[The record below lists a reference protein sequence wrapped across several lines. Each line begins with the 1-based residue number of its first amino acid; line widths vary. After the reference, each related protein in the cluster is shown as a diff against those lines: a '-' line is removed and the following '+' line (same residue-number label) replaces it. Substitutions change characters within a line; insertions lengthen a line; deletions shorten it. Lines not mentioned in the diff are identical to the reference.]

1 MCRMT
6 ALAATVVCLAA
17 FPAFAAEPAAPPA
30 APQAAAASSEDAPPA
45 PTKASPQARAEA
57 DRMDALARAAFWANE
72 ADVDPRDL
80 EASLKLSRALRELG
94 RWDDAAASVQRILVY
109 QPDNEEALLE
119 IAKARIGQNQGFYAI
134 EPAQRAVELNT
145 RDWRPV
151 ALLAIAFEQA
161 ERDDEALA
169 AHQRALALAPN
180 NPTVLANLGLYL
192 ATHGDPVQGEVLL
205 RRAVSLPGSTVQMRQ
220 TLALVIGLQGR
231 VDEAERLARQD
242 LPPNMVANNLA
253 YLRAAAQPVAA
264 RSWDSVRQP
273 Q

>member
-6 ALAATVVCLAA
+6 ALAATVLCLAA
-17 FPAFAAEPAAPPA
+17 FPVLAAEPAAAPATPQAPTTEA
-30 APQAAAASSEDAPPA
+30 AP
-45 PTKASPQARAEA
+45 PTPQKAGPQQRAEA

-72 ADVDPRDL
+72 SDIDPRDV

-94 RWDDAAASVQRILVY
+94 RWDDAANSAQRILVY
-109 QPDNEEALLE
+109 QPENVEALLE

-134 EPAQRAVELNT
+134 EPAQRAAELNS

-169 AHQRALALAPN
+169 AHQRALGLAPN
-180 NPTVLANLGLYL
+180 NPTVLANLGLFY
-192 ATHGDPVQGEVLL
+192 ATHGDPAQGEALL
-205 RRAVSLPGSTVQMRQ
+205 RRAVSLPGSTAQMRQ
-220 TLALVIGLQGR
+220 SLALVIGLQGR

-242 LPPNMVANNLA
+242 LPPNVVANNMA